1 MVKNRLSNYEKYL
14 YAFMDLVIFDLVLF
28 INFKVTF
35 GSLNGL
41 FQTKYGVL
49 LLFVNFAWLLAF
61 LIIDSIVDNRRI
73 RTSRALW
80 DFLRSFLLNL
90 LFTLSFI
97 ALLNIQYNREFLLG
111 SYLIFFFTGAIARVI
126 ARQYVKSYREKGYNF
141 RRMVVVGINDFSQD
155 FVKEISSRKDYGYRF
170 MGYFDLDDIS
180 EVTELDGSYDHV
192 DNIYNFLLENRIDE
206 VYISMPT
213 KSSFHIKALIKFCH
227 LNFIKVNFLNET
239 IHALSNR
246 SVYLNVDYN
255 GLTPI
260 VSLAK
265 EPLEVTSNRFL
276 KRVFDL
282 VFSTLVLVLIF
293 PWLLPIVGLLIKLE
307 SKGPIFFKQ
316 QRSGI
321 NYSPFGCYKFR
332 TMRVNALSD
341 KKQATKDDP
350 RITKIGSFL
359 RKSSIDE
366 LPQFI
371 NVFLGDMS
379 VVGPR
384 PHMLEHTRMY
394 AKLISPFVV
403 RHWVKP
409 GITGL
414 AQAKGYRGETKE
426 VKQMLDRVK
435 MDVFY
440 IQHWSLFLDARIIW
454 KTVVNMLTLQKTG
467 F

>member
-255 GLTPI
+255 GLTH
-260 VSLAK
+260 
-265 EPLEVTSNRFL
+265 SNCLFG
-276 KRVFDL
+276 KR
-282 VFSTLVLVLIF
+282 
-293 PWLLPIVGLLIKLE
+293 
-307 SKGPIFFKQ
+307 
-316 QRSGI
+316 
-321 NYSPFGCYKFR
+321 
-332 TMRVNALSD
+332 A
-341 KKQATKDDP
+341 
-350 RITKIGSFL
+350 IGSHV
-359 RKSSIDE
+359 
-366 LPQFI
+366 Q
-371 NVFLGDMS
+371 
-379 VVGPR
+379 
-384 PHMLEHTRMY
+384 
-394 AKLISPFVV
+394 
-403 RHWVKP
+403 
-409 GITGL
+409 
-414 AQAKGYRGETKE
+414 
-426 VKQMLDRVK
+426 
-435 MDVFY
+435 
-440 IQHWSLFLDARIIW
+440 
-454 KTVVNMLTLQKTG
+454 
-467 F
+467 

>member
-1 MVKNRLSNYEKYL
+1 MVKNRLSNYEKYI
-14 YAFMDLVIFDLVLF
+14 YALMDLVIFDLVLL
-28 INFKVTF
+28 INFSWTF
-35 GSLNGL
+35 GSLDKL
-41 FQTKYGVL
+41 FLTKYGVL
-49 LLFVNFAWLLAF
+49 FLFINFAWLLAF
-61 LIIDSIVDNRRI
+61 LVVDSIVDNRRI
-73 RTSRALW
+73 RTWRALW
-80 DFLRSFLLNL
+80 DFVRSFALNL
-90 LFTLSFI
+90 MLTLSFI
-97 ALLNIQYNREFLLG
+97 ALLNLQYKREFLLG
-111 SYLIFFFTGAIARVI
+111 SYLIFFVVGAVARFI
-126 ARQYVKSYREKGYNF
+126 ARQYIKTYREKGYNF
-141 RRMVVVGINDFSQD
+141 RRIVVVGINDFSQD

-170 MGYFDLDDIS
+170 MGYFDLDDVS
-180 EVTELDGSYDHV
+180 EVTELDSSYDHV

-265 EPLEVTSNRFL
+265 EPLEVTSNRIL

-282 VFSTLVLVLIF
+282 VFSTLVILFIF
-293 PWLLPIVGLLIKLE
+293 PWLVPIVGILIKLE
-307 SKGPIFFKQ
+307 SKGPVFFKQ
-316 QRSGI
+316 KRSGI
-321 NYSPFGCYKFR
+321 NYLPFYCYKFR

-341 KKQATKDDP
+341 KKQATKGDP
-350 RITKIGSFL
+350 RITKIGAFL
-359 RKSSIDE
+359 RKTSIDE

-371 NVFLGDMS
+371 NVFIGDMS

-394 AKLISPFVV
+394 SKLIRPFVV

-440 IQHWSLFLDARIIW
+440 IQHWSMFLDARIIW
-454 KTVVNMLTLQKTG
+454 KTVVNMFTLQKTG